1 MTETPYF
8 LEYRSSKSSNVLPT
22 SGGEQVF
29 GMSRL
34 PSLLVEVCRTRVKS
48 KTETMMRTKWMLITF
63 ILIGMAAL
71 SSAPAFGQ
79 DDAPASAKNGA
90 AAKARAAKES
100 DAEWDV
106 GGSFYEALTSG
117 TSGNG
122 TQQTPS
128 NGMGG
133 MLELRH
139 IAKPLLGY
147 ELAFGFNTADQA
159 YVPKVGA
166 CGLVC
171 QNPAAT
177 ISGNAAQVSL
187 DYIVSH
193 KFGNLRPFAVGGLG
207 VYIAVP
213 GPTPFGNNT
222 SIRGAYIV
230 GGGLDFDFSSHLGIR
245 AQVRDTLYKAPN
257 VSSIYPATG
266 VLTQSIEPMGGV
278 YYRF

>member
-1 MTETPYF
+1 MPSFVFQDLGWTRRAALYHDGDALFPGVP
-8 LEYRSSKSSNVLPT
+8 LQQVIKRSANFRRGAGFRHEPIT
-22 SGGEQVF
+22 F
-29 GMSRL
+29 
-34 PSLLVEVCRTRVKS
+34 LLVEVCRTRVKS

-230 GGGLDFDFSSHLGIR
+230 GGGLDFDREH
-245 AQVRDTLYKAPN
+245 PN
-257 VSSIYPATG
+257 RLPTTRSIPEM
-266 VLTQSIEPMGGV
+266 S
-278 YYRF
+278 